1 MAVLLTFVTE
11 VKEFISVAAA
21 VPLRH
26 ARAAASQH
34 TTAGQAFG
42 SHGHD
47 SHDRESVQSF
57 QMWLLAIILLIA

>member
-21 VPLRH
+21 PERH